1 MYVWRLLLMN
11 YYKEIE
17 MGLYKDQEKYD
28 KQNTMQIRLKLNLKT
43 DADILE
49 FLEKSGNK
57 QGTIKKL
64 IRQEIERSQGD

>member
-1 MYVWRLLLMN
+1 MN